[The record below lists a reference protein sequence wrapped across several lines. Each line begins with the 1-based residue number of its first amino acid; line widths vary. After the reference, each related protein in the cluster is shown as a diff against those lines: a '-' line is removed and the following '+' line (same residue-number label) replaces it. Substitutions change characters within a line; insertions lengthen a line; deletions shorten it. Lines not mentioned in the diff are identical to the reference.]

1 MHLWKLLP
9 LVALAAAACATTP
22 TSTEAPQAAAV
33 SSEPMKPL
41 ASRVS
46 YSKDP
51 YPSTYRALPAE
62 DVFIRN
68 ATVFD
73 GLGGMIERG
82 AVLIQGGKISAIGS
96 ESAMT
101 MPAGIKTIDAAG
113 KWVTP
118 GIIDVHSP
126 LGVYPSPGVS
136 GMSDGNEAT
145 GSNELLAILKKSNRV
160 PNMFDCL
167 K

>member
-9 LVALAAAACATTP
+9 LVALAATACATTTAP
-22 TSTEAPQAAAV
+22 TEAPETAAA
-33 SSEPMKPL
+33 SSQPVKPL
-41 ASRVS
+41 ATRVA

-51 YPSTYRALPAE
+51 YPSTYKPLPAE

-96 ESAMT
+96 EAAMT
-101 MPAGIKTIDAAG
+101 LPAGVKTIAFIPPENHAFNDPSALRDAKPTHIARSYAEIHR
-113 KWVTP
+113 
-118 GIIDVHSP
+118 IIINH
-126 LGVYPSPGVS
+126 
-136 GMSDGNEAT
+136 A
-145 GSNELLAILKKSNRV
+145 
-160 PNMFDCL
+160 
-167 K
+167 

>member
-22 TSTEAPQAAAV
+22 RPMEAPEAAAA
-33 SSEPMKPL
+33 SSEPVKPL
-41 ASRVS
+41 ASRVA

-51 YPSTYRALPAE
+51 YPSTYKPLPAE

-82 AVLIQGGKISAIGS
+82 AVLIQGGKISSIGS
-96 ESAMT
+96 EAAMT
-101 MPAGIKTIDAAG
+101 LPAGIKTIDAAG
-113 KWVTP
+113 
-118 GIIDVHSP
+118 
-126 LGVYPSPGVS
+126 
-136 GMSDGNEAT
+136 
-145 GSNELLAILKKSNRV
+145 
-160 PNMFDCL
+160 
-167 K
+167 